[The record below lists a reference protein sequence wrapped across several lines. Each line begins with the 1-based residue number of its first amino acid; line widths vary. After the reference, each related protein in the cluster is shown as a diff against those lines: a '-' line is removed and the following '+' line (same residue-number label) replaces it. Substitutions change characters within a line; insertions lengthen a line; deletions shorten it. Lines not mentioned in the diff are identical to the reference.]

1 MLALLPF
8 SQASGTLGNRRRAL
22 RPRPRAG
29 PRRASASIRP
39 KASTPRR
46 YRGATR
52 MTKEPASDEAGSP
65 WWPCHAM
72 PCLAK
77 PCPAGGTVC
86 QLAAGRQTRKRVTC
100 GLSKDDE
107 NCHSAVPHRVS
118 AAPGNRQRKGGP
130 PSAPFPTEAGS
141 LARVC
146 TSPQFG
152 QALLGRRE
160 SRAERRRAVSEM
172 IGAAPPPPLIG
183 SHNTRHPRP
192 PARARLL

>member
-1 MLALLPF
+1 MAPRGSYPPF

-118 AAPGNRQRKGGP
+118 AAPGNRQRKGGL

-146 TSPQFG
+146 TSPKMVKHYS
-152 QALLGRRE
+152 A
-160 SRAERRRAVSEM
+160 
-172 IGAAPPPPLIG
+172 GAKAKR
-183 SHNTRHPRP
+183 SAF
-192 PARARLL
+192 ARYLK